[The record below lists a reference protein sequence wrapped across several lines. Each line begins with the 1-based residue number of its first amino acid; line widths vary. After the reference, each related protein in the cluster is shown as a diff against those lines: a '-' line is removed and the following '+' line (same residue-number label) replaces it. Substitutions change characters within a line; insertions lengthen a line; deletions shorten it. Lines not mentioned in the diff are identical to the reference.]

1 MEVELSSIET
11 HRKKNALLEVVA
23 WREEAVF
30 VAVVKEDE
38 PQEVDVDELLVV
50 DDEDVLVE
58 VVFDDQIDIP
68 I

>member
-30 VAVVKEDE
+30 EAVVKEDE
-38 PQEVDVDELLVV
+38 PQEVDVDELLV

>member
-30 VAVVKEDE
+30 EAVVKEDE